1 MRAAGSLFLLS
12 ALLAAFPLDEAGR
25 ASPPK
30 PPAREKSRQLPTTV
44 GAPMISPAAIDE
56 SLEVTGEAV
65 AARQIKT
72 RMSVGVMVNGKG
84 PYRFLIDS
92 GADRSVIGAA
102 LARAAGLPASGA
114 VTLHDV
120 AGSSRVE
127 TVRIDTLQVGSSEMF
142 GIEAPALLES
152 DLGAQGL
159 VGIDALSE
167 QRLSIDFVAN
177 TVTIQDPRRPERAI
191 AGVDEVVITAR
202 RRKGQL
208 ILTEASIGKNSL
220 SAVIDTG
227 AQVTIGNSA
236 LYKRVF
242 ASRKPPVSIPV
253 TLTSVTGRSVEAQMA
268 TIPTLRVC
276 SLTLLN
282 VPIAFIDVPPFR
294 LFGLADEPALL
305 LGSDVLETFR
315 RVSLDFRNRKVRFV
329 LR

>member
-1 MRAAGSLFLLS
+1 
-12 ALLAAFPLDEAGR
+12 
-25 ASPPK
+25 
-30 PPAREKSRQLPTTV
+30 
-44 GAPMISPAAIDE
+44 
-56 SLEVTGEAV
+56 
-65 AARQIKT
+65 
-72 RMSVGVMVNGKG
+72 
-84 PYRFLIDS
+84 
-92 GADRSVIGAA
+92 
-102 LARAAGLPASGA
+102 
-114 VTLHDV
+114 
-120 AGSSRVE
+120 VE

-242 ASRKPPVSIPV
+242 ASRKPPVSIPL

-268 TIPTLRVC
+268 TIPTLRVG

>member
-1 MRAAGSLFLLS
+1 MRLKGSIFLVSAMLVANPVGGTGSASAPNPATEEKPQQLS
-12 ALLAAFPLDEAGR
+12 
-25 ASPPK
+25 PK
-30 PPAREKSRQLPTTV
+30 
-44 GAPMISPAAIDE
+44 ISPAVIDD
-56 SLEVTGEAV
+56 SLEITGESIAG
-65 AARQIKT
+65 RQIKT
-72 RMSVGVMVNGKG
+72 RMTVGVMVNGQG

-102 LARAAGLPASGA
+102 LARTMGLRASGA
-114 VTLHDV
+114 VTLHDI

-127 TVRIDTLQVGSSEMF
+127 TVTIDTLQVGSSEMA

-152 DLGAQGL
+152 HLGAQGL

-177 TVTIQDPRRPERAI
+177 TVTIQDPRRPERSI
-191 AGVDEVVITAR
+191 GGLDEIVVTAR

-208 ILTEASIGKNSL
+208 ILTEARVGKDNL

-236 LYKRVF
+236 LYNRVF
-242 ASRKPPVSIPV
+242 SRRNHPTPVPV
-253 TLTSVTGRSVEAQMA
+253 TLTSVTGQAIQAQMA
-268 TIPTLRVC
+268 ILPDLQVGRLILR
-276 SLTLLN
+276 N
-282 VPIAFIDVPPFR
+282 VPVAFIDVPPFR
-294 LFGLADEPALL
+294 MFGLADEPALL